1 MKSMLTV
8 KWFTKF
14 CTSLAAINS
23 KKKKGVE
30 LKNTGDW
37 SKYKPFV
44 DQCLFDWLNP
54 LMDLADVKFEVEGK
68 ESIPVDEPVIY
79 TPNHSGVFDFPA
91 IILNTPK
98 PCAFISKKEAE
109 KLPLVHTWMWLMDC
123 VFIDRKNHRAAHGS
137 LTEAIELVKN
147 GRSMV
152 IFPEGTRSK
161 DGNIGVF
168 KGGAM
173 KIAMETGAKV
183 VPVLLEGTRQIF
195 EETGNIIPGKTVYVK
210 FLEPIETKGLTREDF
225 KKMPEEIRQ
234 RLISEREKHRN
245 ATR

>member
-8 KWFTKF
+8 KWFSQF
-14 CTSLAAINS
+14 ALSLASIN
-23 KKKKGVE
+23 KKKKKAVE

-54 LMDLADVKFEVEGK
+54 LMKTAQIDFDVHGK
-68 ESIPVDEPVIY
+68 EKIPVGEPIIY

-91 IILNTPK
+91 IILNTPE
-98 PCAFISKKEAE
+98 PCAFISKKEAQ
-109 KLPLVHTWMWLMDC
+109 KLPLVKTWMWLMDC

-137 LTEAIELVKN
+137 LNEAIELVKN

-183 VPVLLEGTRQIF
+183 VPVLIENSRERLEA
-195 EETGNIIPGKTVYVK
+195 TGNVTPGTVRIT
-210 FLEPIETKGLTREDF
+210 FLDPIETKGLSREAF

-234 RLISEREKHRN
+234 SLIAEREKHN
-245 ATR
+245 